1 MQNYQVGYQPNIQT
15 KTQTQA
21 VPAAQNNTATGATGA
36 FILGVYGAQEHPAR
50 YRQTVLTEWLSILWV
65 LL

>member
-21 VPAAQNNTATGATGA
+21 VPAAQNNTATGATFNIGTGTPGS
-36 FILGVYGAQEHPAR
+36 I
-50 YRQTVLTEWLSILWV
+50 TEWLSILWV